1 MVKGYWSY
9 IALLMVVALA
19 GLHSC
24 NTSDMPD
31 TVVATNEYFTLTG
44 DSLSMGD
51 TVIYAPDAQTLA
63 TNIKDNTGKPRQLK
77 IKDNAGVT
85 RLSSEHSLVDA
96 LSAMSWS
103 IVTDRNNLHFDSR
116 NDLYDAI
123 ELALAY
129 IDPALSMRLLKE
141 QVRDSVIMGN
151 ESPYYPAYNNRLAWP
166 AAAWTV
172 YQVTGDKDW
181 LQYAHTVATA
191 TFKQEEDIAF
201 YTRDWLV
208 RGCSTDYTPLVDA
221 LPAWMESSDV
231 FSTFTLS
238 NNIET
243 ARSLM
248 VMSEMADELGL
259 EGNRYSQIARDLT
272 AAVNEELWNEKHG
285 QYSALIYGQTCTL
298 HAPCSDNRAQAL
310 TVLWGMA
317 DEDDRASTLIE
328 KTAVTH
334 CGVNNFF
341 PAYNQSTEPCLTEMS
356 WGLTQGLWNL
366 ASAHVDNDN
375 ALRRGLAAL
384 WRAQALYTTL
394 FVNAGSTSLDVYS
407 ALSNVAMTVR
417 VIAGIEFEPDG
428 INFSPTIP
436 QCLSGDKTIHNLK
449 YRDGLL
455 DITINGTGH
464 DVDYITLDD
473 AKQTSSFI
481 AAQHLKGQHK
491 IVVVMKDDAPHS
503 REVTIARNRMV
514 LPDIPVVTWIGD
526 SAIINN
532 YDPQLTYH
540 LVIDG
545 SMSYSVSDSVFA
557 LPHIDNFSEVALAAA
572 NNRCFSYTSR
582 PFILGGDL
590 FQLYT
595 LPSNTSNH
603 DTVSVNINVPQAGD
617 YMLSVGYLSNAHTG
631 DVRIVGANTH
641 RQGVVSLSGLNS
653 EGVSGHSNL
662 IHVDLLRN
670 SNVIQLIKAPNMERT
685 ATPISINIFKK
696 H

>member
-1 MVKGYWSY
+1 MKRYWWQIAFIVM
-9 IALLMVVALA
+9 IALV

-31 TVVATNEYFTLTG
+31 TVVATNNTFTLTG
-44 DSLSMGD
+44 DSLTMGD
-51 TVIYAPDAQTLA
+51 TVIYAPAALTLA
-63 TNIKDNTGKPRQLK
+63 SNIKDSAGNPLTLK
-77 IKDNAGVT
+77 LKDNSAT
-85 RLSSEHSLVDA
+85 THLTSKHSLVNA
-96 LSAMSWS
+96 LSAMSWQ
-103 IVTDRNNLHFDSR
+103 IVNDRNNLHFDSS

-123 ELALAY
+123 ELALACV
-129 IDPALSMRLLKE
+129 DPDLSMRLLKDL
-141 QVRDSVIMGN
+141 VKDSVVVGN

-172 YQVTGDKDW
+172 YQVTGDKKW
-181 LQYAHTVATA
+181 LKYAYTVATN
-191 TFKQEEDIAF
+191 TLKQEEDIAF

-243 ARSLM
+243 ARSLA
-248 VMSEMADELGL
+248 VIAEMADELEL
-259 EGNRYSQIARDLT
+259 DAERFNQMSRDLIS
-272 AAVNEELWNEKHG
+272 AVNEELWNEKHG

-317 DEDDRASTLIE
+317 DEDDRASTLIA

-341 PAYNQSTEPCLTEMS
+341 PAYNQSEEPCLTEMS

-366 ASAHVDNDN
+366 ASAHVGNDN

-384 WRAQALYTTL
+384 WRAQALYSTL
-394 FVNAGSTSLDVYS
+394 FVNAGSASLDVYT
-407 ALSNVAMTVR
+407 AISNVAMTVR
-417 VIAGIEFEPDG
+417 LIAGIEFEPNG

-449 YRDGLL
+449 YRNGML
-455 DITINGTGH
+455 DITVKGTGH
-464 DVDYITLDD
+464 DVDYIMLDNV
-473 AKQTSSFI
+473 KQSGSFI
-481 AAQHLKGQHK
+481 ASKDLRGHHEV
-491 IVVVMKDDAPHS
+491 VVVMTGDSPQSHN
-503 REVTIARNRMV
+503 VTIANQRTV
-514 LPDIPVVTWIGD
+514 LPDVPVVTWIGD
-526 SAIINN
+526 SAVINN
-532 YDPQLTYH
+532 YDPTLTYH

-557 LPHIDNFSEVALAAA
+557 LPVIDNFSEVALAAA
-572 NNRCFSYTSR
+572 NKRCFSYTSR

-595 LPSNTSNH
+595 LPSNMANH

-617 YMLSVGYLSNAHTG
+617 YMLSVGYLSSTHCG

-670 SNVIQLIKAPNMERT
+670 TNVIQLIKAPSMKRT
-685 ATPISINIFKK
+685 ATPISINLFKK